1 MAQLIQKVIEL
12 TAPLREKATSHLKTL
27 LWLYRVPAGPTTGQL
42 TTLTSSVILHHTN
55 KLIKEARLVDDNG
68 NQLRLNISRLRKT
81 FINRIYEVLDGDLIS
96 TLRLPA
102 TAPGDGKNYLRS
114 TEQSDLTGKNGD
126 SIDLRTT
133 QHKP

>member
-1 MAQLIQKVIEL
+1 ISDEETWPAINFSMAQLIQKVIEL

-68 NQLRLNISRLRKT
+68 NQLRLN
-81 FINRIYEVLDGDLIS
+81 
-96 TLRLPA
+96 
-102 TAPGDGKNYLRS
+102 
-114 TEQSDLTGKNGD
+114 
-126 SIDLRTT
+126 
-133 QHKP
+133 